1 MKTTIATLLLALTL
15 AACGGGG
22 SSLEG
27 TWAIAT
33 GRDGTAAG
41 GSDTLV
47 VRGDNSLSLSNSA
60 GLTCAG
66 TATPLEEAQ
75 TYRLDFDCGVQVVS
89 LDATVDG
96 DTLHLR
102 LPGAPA
108 EEATY
113 TRVED

>member
-1 MKTTIATLLLALTL
+1 MLLLALSL

-27 TWAIAT
+27 TWAIEA
-33 GRDGTAAG
+33 GRDGTAG
-41 GSDTLV
+41 DGSDRLV
-47 VRGDNSLSLSNSA
+47 VRGDNSLSLSNST

-66 TATPLEEAQ
+66 TATPLEQSA
-75 TYRLDFDCGVQVVS
+75 TFRLDFDCGAQVVS

-113 TRVED
+113 TRVEE